1 MALKELLIKDTLG
14 NHAANE
20 LKVIQVVLVDHARA
34 VVWEVTDSIV
44 CSREESPILVEH
56 LSGKF
61 SVEFSCHSASID
73 TWL

>member
-1 MALKELLIKDTLG
+1 MALKELPVKDGLG
-14 NHAANE
+14 NHASNE
-20 LKVIQVVLVDHARA
+20 LEVVQVVLVDHTRA
-34 VVWEVTDSIV
+34 VVREITDSIV